1 MNIPLGPLAH
11 LEELV
16 YHIIDRSALLLWC
29 LSHLLKKLS
38 HLLTILSNGLWN
50 TINANKFSRKKNF
63 ISSLLDNKERLSLV
77 SHLQLVSLVE
87 VLGDRDLLSILHLDK
102 FIARS
107 VVKVNILNDVNFSI
121 SIVGDD

>member
-1 MNIPLGPLAH
+1 M
-11 LEELV
+11 
-16 YHIIDRSALLLWC
+16 
-29 LSHLLKKLS
+29 
-38 HLLTILSNGLWN
+38 
-50 TINANKFSRKKNF
+50 
-63 ISSLLDNKERLSLV
+63 SLV